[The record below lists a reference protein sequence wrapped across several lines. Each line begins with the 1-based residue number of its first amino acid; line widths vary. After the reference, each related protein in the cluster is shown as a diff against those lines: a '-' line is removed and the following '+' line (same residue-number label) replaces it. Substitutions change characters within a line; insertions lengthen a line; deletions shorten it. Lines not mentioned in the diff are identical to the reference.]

1 MKLSLVVP
9 TVERTAEVSALFE
22 GFATQPY
29 KDFEVILVDQNGDD
43 RLVPIVGRFSPL
55 FRLRHLRSDV
65 RNASN
70 ARNIG
75 LFAAE
80 GEITGFPDD
89 DCLYK
94 PDTMTR
100 VVAHFAADPELVVL
114 AGPCVS
120 ETGARINGRW
130 TNHSCIINDKTV
142 WTTIMGP
149 SMWMRTQ
156 ETQAVGGWDMAI
168 GPGTPWGSCEEPDLI
183 LTLLRRG
190 YKGWYEADLGVYHP
204 DKQLTPHAVKR
215 AFSYGAGMGRV
226 LRKHG
231 IAIGIALP
239 YFIRPI
245 GGLLLS
251 LVRGRSLNATYYWQT
266 FRGRLFGYR
275 APLA

>member
-9 TVERTAEVSALFE
+9 TVERTTELSALFE
-22 GFATQPY
+22 GLAAQPFR
-29 KDFEVILVDQNGDD
+29 DFEVILVDQNGDD
-43 RLVPIVGRFSPL
+43 RLVPIVARFSSL
-55 FRLRHLRSDV
+55 FPLRHMRSNV

-80 GEITGFPDD
+80 GEVTGFPDD

-94 PDTMTR
+94 PDTMIR
-100 VVAHFAADPELVVL
+100 VMEHFIKDPELVTL
-114 AGPCVS
+114 AGNCVS
-120 ETGARINGRW
+120 ETGARVNGRW
-130 TNHSCIINDKTV
+130 TDHSCVIDDKTV

-149 SMWMRTQ
+149 AMWMRTA
-156 ETQAVGGWDMAI
+156 ETQQVGGWSMEI
-168 GPGTPWGSCEEPDLI
+168 GPGTPWGSSEEPDLI
-183 LTLLRRG
+183 LKLLRRG
-190 YKGWYEADLGVYHP
+190 YKGWYDVTLGVYHP
-204 DKQLTPHAVKR
+204 DKQMTPHAAKR
-215 AFSYGAGMGRV
+215 AFTYGAGMGRV

-231 IAIGIALP
+231 IAKGIALP

-251 LVRGRSLNATYYWQT
+251 MARGRRMHARYYWET
-266 FRGRLFGYR
+266 FRGRLHGYR